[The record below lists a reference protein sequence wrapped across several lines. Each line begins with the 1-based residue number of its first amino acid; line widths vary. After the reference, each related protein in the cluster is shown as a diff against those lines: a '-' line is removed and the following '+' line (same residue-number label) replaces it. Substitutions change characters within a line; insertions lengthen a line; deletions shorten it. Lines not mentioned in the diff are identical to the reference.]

1 LFGGLIA
8 YMSFRRAGPS
18 PLFVGQLLGAFA
30 RLPKQETFIM
40 AWLIRNLRIPASE
53 SNMGFVLALCIFTL
67 SIMSI
72 AIVWQAQVIAK
83 QNVLIQQ
90 MSTRFG
96 G

>member
-1 LFGGLIA
+1 
-8 YMSFRRAGPS
+8 
-18 PLFVGQLLGAFA
+18 
-30 RLPKQETFIM
+30 M

-53 SNMGFVLALCIFTL
+53 SNMGLVLALCIFTL

>member
-1 LFGGLIA
+1 
-8 YMSFRRAGPS
+8 
-18 PLFVGQLLGAFA
+18 
-30 RLPKQETFIM
+30 M
-40 AWLIRNLRIPASE
+40 AWLIRSLRIPASE

-67 SIMSI
+67 SVMSI

-83 QNVLIQQ
+83 QNVLIQH